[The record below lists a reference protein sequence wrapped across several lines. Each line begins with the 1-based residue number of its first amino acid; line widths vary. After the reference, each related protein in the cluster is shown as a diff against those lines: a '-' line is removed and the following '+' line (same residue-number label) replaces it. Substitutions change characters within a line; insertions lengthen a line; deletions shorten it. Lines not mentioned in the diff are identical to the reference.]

1 MNGAACPSCRKTK
14 MMPQTKNRRSFATL
28 MKCPK
33 CGFQCRYKFLGAI
46 SRNYA
51 AIADE
56 LGARA
61 EEAQGIQKS
70 RLKWIALVSY
80 FSALELFVSAWL
92 RDNLDTKKI
101 GMSKECYLK
110 IHWKISERLTK
121 GFKDAT
127 GKKVSSESPRLLKE
141 LEIVRDRRNS
151 IVHGGKFSLAT
162 VKEELKK
169 SRKLFFDTVQLL
181 SITSKQR

>member
-1 MNGAACPSCRKTK
+1 MT
-14 MMPQTKNRRSFATL
+14 PQPRYKESGATL
-28 MKCPK
+28 MKCHE
-33 CGFQCRYKFLGAI
+33 CSFQCRYKFLGAI

-56 LGARA
+56 LTARA
-61 EEAQGIQKS
+61 EEGQGIQNS
-70 RLKWIALVSY
+70 QLKWIALVSY
-80 FSALELFVSAWL
+80 FSALELFFSDWL

-110 IHWKISERLTK
+110 INWKISERLTK
-121 GFKDAT
+121 GFKDVT
-127 GKKVSSESPRLLKE
+127 GKKVSSESPGLLEE

-162 VKEELKK
+162 VKEDLKK
-169 SRKLFFDTVQLL
+169 SRKLLLDTVQLL